1 VTSGILFVDKPI
13 GPTSHRVVSV
23 ARKALGIKKVGH
35 AGTLDPMASGL
46 MTLGVGQS
54 TRLLTFLVG
63 LNKTYQATMSLGH
76 ATITD
81 DAEGEIVGPPATA
94 EQLDAVDA
102 EGIREALLSF
112 VGDISQ
118 KPSAVSAIKVDGERA
133 YDLVRRGIDVELK
146 ARPVTIHGIT
156 IDSIERRES
165 DWSIRCEVRC
175 SSGTYVRAIARDL
188 GEKMGI
194 GGHLTAL
201 RRTMVG
207 PWSVEQAVSPDD
219 ISADVLIDPATIIS
233 QVLPTVSVDR
243 PTQDALSHGKRI
255 RLPDSPHVPDDQAVA
270 VMGVNHQLVAI
281 VSGVSGPVRILVGFP
296 AEGVGRG

>member
-1 VTSGILFVDKPI
+1 MISGILFVDKPI
-13 GPTSHRVVSV
+13 GPTSHRIVAA
-23 ARKALGIKKVGH
+23 ARKALGTKKVGH

-46 MTLGVGQS
+46 MTLGIGPS

-63 LNKTYQATMSLGH
+63 LNKTYQATISLGQ

-81 DAEGEIVGPPATA
+81 DAEGEPVGQPATE
-94 EQLDAVDA
+94 EQLDALDA
-102 EGIREALLSF
+102 DTIREALLGF

-133 YDLVRRGIDVELK
+133 YDLVRQGVDVELK

-156 IDSIERRES
+156 VDSIERDEA

-175 SSGTYVRAIARDL
+175 SSGTYIRAIARDL
-188 GEKMGI
+188 GEALGT

-201 RRTMVG
+201 RRTVVG

-219 ISADVLIDPATIIS
+219 IRPEAVMDPATLIS
-233 QVLPTVSVDR
+233 QVLPTVRVDR
-243 PTQDALSHGKRI
+243 PTGDALSHGKRI
-255 RLPDSPHVPDDQAVA
+255 LIPGVPDVADDQPVA
-270 VMGVNHQLVAI
+270 VLGVDHQLVAI
-281 VSGVSGPVRILVGFP
+281 VSGVSGPVRILVGVQ
-296 AEGVGRG
+296 AGGA

>member
-1 VTSGILFVDKPI
+1 
-13 GPTSHRVVSV
+13 
-23 ARKALGIKKVGH
+23 
-35 AGTLDPMASGL
+35 MASGL
-46 MTLGVGQS
+46 MTLGIGPS

-63 LNKTYQATMSLGH
+63 LNKTYQATITLGQ

-81 DAEGEIVGPPATA
+81 DAEGEPVGQPATE
-94 EQLDAVDA
+94 EQLDALDA
-102 EGIREALLSF
+102 DTIREALLGF

-133 YDLVRRGIDVELK
+133 YDLVRQGVDVELK

-156 IDSIERRES
+156 VDSIERGEA

-175 SSGTYVRAIARDL
+175 SSGTYIRAIARDL
-188 GEKMGI
+188 GEALGT

-219 ISADVLIDPATIIS
+219 IRPEAVMDPATLIS

-243 PTQDALSHGKRI
+243 PTGDALSHGKRI
-255 RLPDSPHVPDDQAVA
+255 RIPGVLDVADDQPVA
-270 VMGVNHQLVAI
+270 VLGVDHQLVAI
-281 VSGVSGPVRILVGFP
+281 VSGVSGPVRILVGVQ
-296 AEGVGRG
+296 AGGT

>member
-1 VTSGILFVDKPI
+1 
-13 GPTSHRVVSV
+13 
-23 ARKALGIKKVGH
+23 
-35 AGTLDPMASGL
+35 MASGL

-63 LNKTYQATMSLGH
+63 LNKTYQATISLGQ
-76 ATITD
+76 ATVTD
-81 DAEGEIVGPPATA
+81 DAEGEAVGEPATA
-94 EQLDAVDA
+94 EQLDALDA
-102 EGIREALLSF
+102 DTIREALLSF

-133 YDLVRRGIDVELK
+133 YDLVRQGVDVELK

-156 IDSIERRES
+156 VDSIERGEN

-175 SSGTYVRAIARDL
+175 SSGTYIRAIARDL
-188 GEKMGI
+188 GEALRT

-207 PWSVEQAVSPDD
+207 PWSVEQAVGPDD
-219 ISADVLIDPATIIS
+219 ITPDVIVDPATIIS

-243 PTQDALSHGKRI
+243 PTGDALAHGKKIRI
-255 RLPDSPHVPDDQAVA
+255 PGAPDVADNQPVA
-270 VMGVNHQLVAI
+270 VLGVDHQLVAI
-281 VSGVSGPVRILVGFP
+281 VSGVSGPVRILVGVQ
-296 AEGVGRG
+296 AGGV

>member
-13 GPTSHRVVSV
+13 GPTSHRVVGI

-46 MTLGVGQS
+46 MTLGVGSS

-63 LNKTYQATMSLGH
+63 LNKTYQATISLGQ
-76 ATITD
+76 ATVTD
-81 DAEGEIVGPPATA
+81 DAEGEAVGPRATS
-94 EQLDAVDA
+94 EQLDGLDA
-102 EGIREALLSF
+102 TTIREALLEF

-118 KPSAVSAIKVDGERA
+118 RPSAVSAIKVNGERA
-133 YDLVRRGIDVELK
+133 YDLVRQGVDVELK

-156 IDSIERRES
+156 IDSIDHREA

-175 SSGTYVRAIARDL
+175 SSGTYIRAIARDV
-188 GEKMGI
+188 GEKLGV

-207 PWSVEQAVSPDD
+207 PWSVEEAVGPDD
-219 ISADVLIDPATIIS
+219 ISADHLVDPATIIS
-233 QVLPTVSVDR
+233 QVLPTVIVDR
-243 PTQDALSHGKRI
+243 PTRDALSHGKRI
-255 RLPDSPHVPDDQAVA
+255 RVQGVPDVDDDQPVA
-270 VMGVNHQLVAI
+270 VLSAENQLVAI
-281 VSGVSGPVRILVGFP
+281 VSGVSGPVRILVGFHAGGSGP
-296 AEGVGRG
+296 

>member
-13 GPTSHRVVSV
+13 GPTSHRVVAA
-23 ARKALGIKKVGH
+23 ARKVLGIKKVGH

-46 MTLGVGQS
+46 MTLGIGPS

-63 LNKTYQATMSLGH
+63 LNKTYQATISLGQ

-81 DAEGEIVGPPATA
+81 DAEGEVVGLRATA
-94 EQLDAVDA
+94 AQLDALDA
-102 EGIREALLSF
+102 DTIREALLGF
-112 VGDISQ
+112 VGDIFQ

-133 YDLVRRGIDVELK
+133 YDLVRQGVDVDLK

-156 IDSIERRES
+156 VDSIERGES
-165 DWSIRCEVRC
+165 DWKIRCEVRC
-175 SSGTYVRAIARDL
+175 SSGTYIRAIARDV
-188 GEKMGI
+188 GEKLGT

-207 PWSVEQAVSPDD
+207 PWSVEQAVSPDAITPAD
-219 ISADVLIDPATIIS
+219 IIDPATIIS

-243 PTQDALSHGKRI
+243 PTQDALSHGRRI
-255 RLPDSPHVPDDQAVA
+255 RIPGVPTVADDQPVA
-270 VMGVNHQLVAI
+270 VLGGDHQLVAI
-281 VSGVSGPVRILVGFP
+281 VSGVSGPVRILVGFHTGGT
-296 AEGVGRG
+296 AA

>member
-1 VTSGILFVDKPI
+1 VTSGILFVDKPT
-13 GPTSHRVVSV
+13 GPTSHRVVAS
-23 ARKALGIKKVGH
+23 ARKALGIKKIGH

-46 MTLGVGQS
+46 MTLGVGPS

-63 LNKTYQATMSLGH
+63 LDKTYQATISLGR

-81 DAEGEIVGPPATA
+81 DAEGEPLDPQATQ
-94 EQLDAVDA
+94 EQLDALGSDT
-102 EGIREALLSF
+102 IREALLSF

-133 YDLVRRGIDVELK
+133 YDLVRQGVDVELT

-156 IDSIERRES
+156 IDAIERRES

-175 SSGTYVRAIARDL
+175 SSGTYIRAIARDL
-188 GEKMGI
+188 GDDLGV
-194 GGHLTAL
+194 GGHLTGL

-207 PWSVEQAVSPDD
+207 PWSVEQAVHPDN
-219 ISADVLIDPATIIS
+219 ISADHLVDPVTIIS
-233 QVLPTVSVDR
+233 QVLPTVSVDK

-255 RLPDSPHVPDDQAVA
+255 RLAGAPDVSDDQPVA
-270 VMGVNHQLVAI
+270 VVGADHRLVAI
-281 VSGVSGPVRILVGFP
+281 VSGVSGPVRILVGFQ
-296 AEGVGRG
+296 AEGNSA

>member
-1 VTSGILFVDKPI
+1 MTSGILFVDKPI
-13 GPTSHRVVSV
+13 GPTSHRVVGA

-46 MTLGVGQS
+46 MTLGVGSS

-63 LNKTYQATMSLGH
+63 LNKTYQATISLGQ

-81 DAEGEIVGPPATA
+81 DAEGEAVGPQASA
-94 EQLDAVDA
+94 QQLDSVDA
-102 EGIREALLSF
+102 ETIREALLGF

-118 KPSAVSAIKVDGERA
+118 KPSAVSAIKVGGERA
-133 YDLVRRGIDVELK
+133 YDLVRQGIDVELK

-156 IDSIERRES
+156 VDSIERGES

-175 SSGTYVRAIARDL
+175 SSGTYIRAIARDL
-188 GEKMGI
+188 GEKLGV

-207 PWSVEQAVSPDD
+207 PWSVEQAVSVDD
-219 ISADVLIDPATIIS
+219 IAVDALIDPATIIS

-243 PTQDALSHGKRI
+243 PTQDALTHGKRI
-255 RLPDSPHVPDDQAVA
+255 VLPAAPDVADDQPVA
-270 VMGVNHQLVAI
+270 VLGVDHQLVAI
-281 VSGVSGPVRILVGFP
+281 VSGVSGPARILVGFQ
-296 AEGVGRG
+296 AGGNAS

>member
-1 VTSGILFVDKPI
+1 MTSGILFVDKPT
-13 GPTSHRVVSV
+13 GPTSHRVVGA
-23 ARKALGIKKVGH
+23 ARKALGIKKIGH

-46 MTLGVGQS
+46 MTLGVGPS

-63 LNKTYQATMSLGH
+63 LNKTYQATISLGQ

-81 DAEGEIVGPPATA
+81 DAEGEALGFLATP
-94 EQLDAVDA
+94 EQLDALDA
-102 EGIREALLSF
+102 DSIREALLGF

-118 KPSAVSAIKVDGERA
+118 KPSAVSAIKVDGARA
-133 YDLVRRGIDVELK
+133 YDLVRQGVEVELK
-146 ARPVTIHGIT
+146 ERPVTIHGIT
-156 IDSIERRES
+156 IDSISRRES

-175 SSGTYVRAIARDL
+175 SSGTYIRAIARDL
-188 GEKMGI
+188 GEKLGV

-207 PWSVEQAVSPDD
+207 PWSVEQAVSPDA
-219 ISADVLIDPATIIS
+219 ISADHLVDPAAIIS

-255 RLPDSPHVPDDQAVA
+255 LVPGAPEVADDQPVA
-270 VMGVNHQLVAI
+270 VLGPDHRLVAI
-281 VSGVSGPVRILVGFP
+281 VNGVSGPVRILVGFQ
-296 AEGVGRG
+296 AEGN